1 MQAYL
6 QPFFIMTLPPE
17 VPLTLKSQ
25 GVQSAFISTL
35 ATVPDAFKLLP
46 TTRVPFVLYILSL
59 TFSI

>member
-1 MQAYL
+1 
-6 QPFFIMTLPPE
+6 MTLPRE

-35 ATVPDAFKLLP
+35 ATVPRCLQALP
-46 TTRVPFVLYILSL
+46 TTKVPSVLYILSL